1 LIKENHEKTLPSVL
15 FQISDMHEKLK
26 TEAETAT
33 RLRKQS
39 AELTVA
45 KSAGEQMVVEL
56 QNILAT
62 LEMERD
68 TLQQEVATLQAK
80 ISQERSSK
88 TQAVNLHKELEGM
101 EDILTYPLKFKFVV
115 TFA

>member
-1 LIKENHEKTLPSVL
+1 
-15 FQISDMHEKLK
+15 MHEKLK

-62 LEMERD
+62 LEVERD
-68 TLQQEVATLQAK
+68 NLQQEVATLQGQ

-88 TQAVNLHKELEGM
+88 TQAVNLHKELEG
-101 EDILTYPLKFKFVV
+101 ERNINSDIRSWAGHEKIRKQVLWLVFTRLTQPR
-115 TFA
+115 

>member
-1 LIKENHEKTLPSVL
+1 
-15 FQISDMHEKLK
+15 MHEKLK

-62 LEMERD
+62 LEVERD
-68 TLQQEVATLQAK
+68 NLQQEVATLQGQ

-88 TQAVNLHKELEGM
+88 TQAVNLHKELEG
-101 EDILTYPLKFKFVV
+101 ERNIYSDIWFLGGTRKNP
-115 TFA
+115 